1 VNTGPLIIG
10 YDGSTA
16 SERALRDAGSLFPG
30 HSAVI
35 VVVWEPEAAYLMS
48 VPMPSHA
55 LMSPTAAAVPIDFR
69 VANEI
74 EHSLYEGAQR
84 LAQCGVQRATEAG
97 LDAEPLVV
105 ADETSVAA
113 ALMRVA
119 TERDA
124 PVLIVGAHGHRALR
138 DRLLGSTTRTV
149 TQKSPCPVLVARA

>member
-1 VNTGPLIIG
+1 VSAGPIVIG
-10 YDGSTA
+10 YDGSAA

-30 HSAVI
+30 HRALI

-55 LMSPTAAAVPIDFR
+55 LMSPTAAAVPVDFR
-69 VANEI
+69 VVTQI

-84 LAQCGVQRATEAG
+84 LAECGVQRATEAG
-97 LDAEPLVV
+97 LEAEAMVV

-113 ALMRVA
+113 ALMRLA
-119 TERDA
+119 SERDA

-149 TQKSPCPVLVARA
+149 TQKSPCPVLVTR